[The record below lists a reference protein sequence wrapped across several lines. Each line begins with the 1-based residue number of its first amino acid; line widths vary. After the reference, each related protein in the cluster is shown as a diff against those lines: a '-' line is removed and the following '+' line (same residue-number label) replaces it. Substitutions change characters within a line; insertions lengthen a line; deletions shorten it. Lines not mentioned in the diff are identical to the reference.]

1 MDSVRNSVFLGDDGG
16 SRVVLGDL
24 GCCLASQ
31 LRLRVFVFPERGWG
45 GVDGAFVAWGF
56 AKD

>member
-1 MDSVRNSVFLGDDGG
+1 MMGG
-16 SRVVLGDL
+16 GRVVLRGL

-31 LRLRVFVFPERGWG
+31 LRLRVFVFPERGWE